1 MITVFLTKTI
11 FQIKN
16 KNNVG
21 EYQFRFCNAKMADVD
36 G

>member
-1 MITVFLTKTI
+1 MIGI

-21 EYQFRFCNAKMADVD
+21 EYLFHFCKVKMADVD